1 MDFLKSKT
9 QIFRPKTIISLNP
22 LFYKKKEFLKE
33 DDYKNQIINNYNY
46 LNLKNT
52 QSISTSIDDI
62 KNNEIKD
69 FCSMNN
75 LMPINILKNTIL
87 IKEINC
93 LNKLSVNLF
102 QKQINLK
109 SNKENEKIFENKLIL
124 KIGKD
129 KNSLNNNK
137 NIIENNIEVKNV
149 INPKNVNNCCFVNNN
164 FNDNKTNKSIHSVIR
179 AKKNEESKIFQEDT
193 IKNKNNILIKKEL
206 LSSFPPKI
214 SLLYNNKY
222 LLESNTKNNFLN
234 DNSYKKLSRSVVPNI
249 FYNHIMIKN
258 KKAKF
263 ENQKFNSISTTNRIK
278 GKLLTIIYFIPI

>member
-22 LFYKKKEFLKE
+22 LFYKEKEFLKE

-87 IKEINC
+87 IKEITC

-109 SNKENEKIFENKLIL
+109 SNNENEKIFENKLIL

-137 NIIENNIEVKNV
+137 NIIDNNIEVKNV
-149 INPKNVNNCCFVNNN
+149 INPKNVNNNN

-214 SLLYNNKY
+214 SLLFNYKY
-222 LLESNTKNNFLN
+222 LLESDTKNNFVN

-249 FYNHIMIKN
+249 FNNHIMIKR
-258 KKAKF
+258 
-263 ENQKFNSISTTNRIK
+263 QNSKIK
-278 GKLLTIIYFIPI
+278 NLILFQLQIE

>member
-1 MDFLKSKT
+1 
-9 QIFRPKTIISLNP
+9 
-22 LFYKKKEFLKE
+22 
-33 DDYKNQIINNYNY
+33 
-46 LNLKNT
+46 
-52 QSISTSIDDI
+52 
-62 KNNEIKD
+62 
-69 FCSMNN
+69 MNN
-75 LMPINILKNTIL
+75 LMPINILKDTIL

-109 SNKENEKIFENKLIL
+109 SNKLIL

-129 KNSLNNNK
+129 KNRLNNNK

-149 INPKNVNNCCFVNNN
+149 INPKNVNNKN

-214 SLLYNNKY
+214 SLLFNYKY
-222 LLESNTKNNFLN
+222 LLESDTKNNFLN

-249 FYNHIMIKN
+249 FNNHIMIKR
-258 KKAKF
+258 
-263 ENQKFNSISTTNRIK
+263 QNSKIK
-278 GKLLTIIYFIPI
+278 NLILFQLQIE

>member
-1 MDFLKSKT
+1 MEFLKSKT

-62 KNNEIKD
+62 KNNEFKN
-69 FCSMNN
+69 FCSTDNIV
-75 LMPINILKNTIL
+75 PVNILKNTIF
-87 IKEINC
+87 IKESNC
-93 LNKLSVNLF
+93 LNKLSINLF
-102 QKQINLK
+102 QKQINFK
-109 SNKENEKIFENKLIL
+109 SSNENEKKFENKLIL

-137 NIIENNIEVKNV
+137 NIIENNIKVKNV
-149 INPKNVNNCCFVNNN
+149 INPKNVNTFSFVNKD
-164 FNDNKTNKSIHSVIR
+164 FNDNKINKSIRNVIR
-179 AKKNEESKIFQEDT
+179 TKKNEESKIFQEDT
-193 IKNKNNILIKKEL
+193 IKNKNNILIKKEV

-214 SLLYNNKY
+214 SLLYNHKY
-222 LLESNTKNNFLN
+222 LLEYNTKNIFLN
-234 DNSYKKLSRSVVPNI
+234 NNSYKKINRSVIPNI

-258 KKAKF
+258 NKAKIR
-263 ENQKFNSISTTNRIK
+263 KISTTNRIK
-278 GKLLTIIYFIPI
+278 GKLLTIVYFIPI

>member
-1 MDFLKSKT
+1 
-9 QIFRPKTIISLNP
+9 
-22 LFYKKKEFLKE
+22 
-33 DDYKNQIINNYNY
+33 
-46 LNLKNT
+46 
-52 QSISTSIDDI
+52 
-62 KNNEIKD
+62 
-69 FCSMNN
+69 MNN

-109 SNKENEKIFENKLIL
+109 SNNENEKIFENKLIL

-129 KNSLNNNK
+129 KNSLNKNK

-149 INPKNVNNCCFVNNN
+149 INPKIVNNNN

-222 LLESNTKNNFLN
+222 LLESDTKNNFLN

>member
-22 LFYKKKEFLKE
+22 LFYKEKEFLKE

-109 SNKENEKIFENKLIL
+109 SNNENEKIFENKLIL

-149 INPKNVNNCCFVNNN
+149 INPKNVNNKN

-222 LLESNTKNNFLN
+222 LLESDTKNNFLN

>member
-22 LFYKKKEFLKE
+22 LFYKEKEFLKE

-109 SNKENEKIFENKLIL
+109 SNNENEKIFENKLIL

-149 INPKNVNNCCFVNNN
+149 INPKNVNNCCFVNKN

>member
-1 MDFLKSKT
+1 MEFLKSKT
-9 QIFRPKTIISLNP
+9 QIFRPKTIISFNS
-22 LFYKKKEFLKE
+22 LFYKEKEFLKE
-33 DDYKNQIINNYNY
+33 NNYKNQINNNYNY

-109 SNKENEKIFENKLIL
+109 SNNENEKIFENKLIL

-149 INPKNVNNCCFVNNN
+149 INPKNVNNCCFVNKN